1 MSNVINYEEKTK
13 EQLRADFLI
22 NMYNQAFNNINRHI
36 IIVWQTISI
45 LAASFVS
52 IFLAEKFEV
61 SIWITSFLLI
71 IYITWM
77 IAHLIDA
84 NHWFKRNLHIIT
96 NIEKNFLNKDDLKL
110 IHPYI
115 NMDIKY
121 EKIIES
127 FYIQIIFAIVIW
139 ILMLVFLFY
148 KATLT
153 NSLDLFMFHFTITII
168 CWIILTMYQ
177 ESNKKKIKLLIT
189 QSPGKELV

>member
-96 NIEKNFLNKDDLKL
+96 NIEKNFLNKDDLEL
-110 IHPYI
+110 VHPYI
-115 NMDIKY
+115 NIDIKY

-127 FYIQIIFAIVIW
+127 FYIQIVFGIVIW
-139 ILMLVFLFY
+139 ILMLAFLFY

-153 NSLDLFMFHFTITII
+153 NSLDLFIFHFTITVV
-168 CWIILTMYQ
+168 CWIILTLYQ
-177 ESNKKKIKLLIT
+177 ESNKKKIKDLIEK
-189 QSPGKELV
+189 SPGKELI

>member
-1 MSNVINYEEKTK
+1 
-13 EQLRADFLI
+13 
-22 NMYNQAFNNINRHI
+22 
-36 IIVWQTISI
+36 
-45 LAASFVS
+45 
-52 IFLAEKFEV
+52 
-61 SIWITSFLLI
+61 
-71 IYITWM
+71 M

-139 ILMLVFLFY
+139 ILMLIFLFY

-153 NSLDLFMFHFTITII
+153 NSLDLFIFHFTITVI
-168 CWIILTMYQ
+168 CWIILTTYQ
-177 ESNKKKIKLLIT
+177 ESNKKKIKELISR
-189 QSPGKELV
+189 SPGKELI